1 MADQDFRLLAPRLD
15 LADTLTKVENLG
27 VSCELG
33 LIQRHCK
40 VEQPGLFRF
49 GYTPIAG
56 LIEAITNGFER
67 IGEPG
72 LIDVNEGYRGEWIT
86 TNRRYGFEFHTAH
99 DSTRHTKEYVLE
111 KLSTHYKFLA
121 RKLMEEIET
130 GDKLLVYRAENET
143 NKGEMADGLAK
154 SISARG
160 KAVLLWVMVAP
171 TAALAGQVHWAEPGR
186 LMYGYLDRFARIRFA
201 AGASYDS
208 WLTLL
213 QNALAQMQP

>member
-1 MADQDFRLLAPRLD
+1 
-15 LADTLTKVENLG
+15 
-27 VSCELG
+27 
-33 LIQRHCK
+33 
-40 VEQPGLFRF
+40 
-49 GYTPIAG
+49 
-56 LIEAITNGFER
+56 
-67 IGEPG
+67 
-72 LIDVNEGYRGEWIT
+72 
-86 TNRRYGFEFHTAH
+86 
-99 DSTRHTKEYVLE
+99 
-111 KLSTHYKFLA
+111 
-121 RKLMEEIET
+121 MEEIET